1 MEANQL
7 GPILVIDDEP
17 DLCQLVGLVLT
28 AAGFKVVSASDGLAG
43 IELAQKA
50 QPTIILLDMIMP
62 GLDGVSTCRSLKQNP
77 VLKGIPVVGITASTE
92 LGYTEKAFRAGAEFF
107 LAKPFGRQSL
117 VEIVNLAA
125 QRAQRKAGH
134 RGQTRFRTELPVR
147 CVVPGEREA
156 AREVIGHTVNVSLDG
171 FLLLLSET
179 IGEGIVLRVQL
190 RVPEGIVT
198 VEGTVIWKGDEVD
211 DQIIPHGVQV
221 LGFVEESEFFRYTG
235 YLAQMA

>member
-7 GPILVIDDEP
+7 RPILVIDDEP
-17 DLCQLVGLVLT
+17 DLCEMVGLVLT
-28 AAGFKVVSASDGLAG
+28 VAGFKVVSACDGLAG
-43 IELAQKA
+43 IELARTA
-50 QPTIILLDMIMP
+50 QPTVILLDMIMP

-77 VLKGIPVVGITASTE
+77 ALKGIPVVGITGSTE

-117 VEIVNLAA
+117 VEVVNLAA

-147 CVVPGEREA
+147 CLVSGEREA
-156 AREVIGHTVNVSLDG
+156 AREVIGRTVNVSLDG
-171 FLLLLSET
+171 FLLWLSET
-179 IGEGIVLRVQL
+179 IDEGIVLRVQL
-190 RVPEGIVT
+190 RFPEGIVT

-221 LGFVEESEFFRYTG
+221 LGFVEESEFLRYTG